1 MGTILSHDLA
11 RSRHPPRHLGAAK
24 GSTRRHILALCVP
37 SFSGGSTLTFAHLPR
52 RTFGPSL
59 VPKKQSCNRDHVTA
73 TLLCLAW
80 VQKTAQILDPK
91 CAQILGAKSGPPDLK
106 LHCRPSHVHT
116 HFLDQNTVSFCS
128 SFLILHFR
136 ICPQWHGP
144 MPIMK
149 IRTKEKPSTTATTK
163 ASQYSKALRTT
174 LGGQPEETH

>member
-1 MGTILSHDLA
+1 MPPKCRDTQPLA
-11 RSRHPPRHLGAAK
+11 PHFATFWYMFFGVLTLESSNLHRQ
-24 GSTRRHILALCVP
+24 TRGP
-37 SFSGGSTLTFAHLPR
+37 TFVRKTVAN
-52 RTFGPSL
+52 FGPMLRPHCS
-59 VPKKQSCNRDHVTA
+59 
-73 TLLCLAW
+73 AW
-80 VQKTAQILDPK
+80 IWSHK
-91 CAQILGAKSGPPDLK
+91 CAQILVTKLGPPNLQMN
-106 LHCRPSHVHT
+106 CRPSHVHT

-174 LGGQPEETH
+174 LSGQHEETP